1 MTIELLQD
9 EKSRQAT
16 SRWPE
21 ETAEKSFPGGRRK
34 ILFVKDGVRVSEV
47 NLEPDAVVPSHHHDG
62 PHLLVAVSDLDL
74 RSDVEGSGPMPS
86 KVKAGDI
93 KWVPG
98 GYTHT
103 VTNVG
108 KSPARFVTL
117 EF

>member
-1 MTIELLQD
+1 
-9 EKSRQAT
+9 
-16 SRWPE
+16 
-21 ETAEKSFPGGRRK
+21 
-34 ILFVKDGVRVSEV
+34 
-47 NLEPDAVVPSHHHDG
+47 
-62 PHLLVAVSDLDL
+62 L
-74 RSDVEGSGPMPS
+74 RSDVEGGGPMPR
-86 KVKAGDI
+86 KFKAGDI